1 MRLLVTVISTI
12 VFSSVQ
18 AKRDPFQLSS
28 SPKGM
33 TTYYSASPPGRKKIN
48 LQAAK
53 IINLNENK
61 KNQRNQKGKQV
72 TPASTYSRRK
82 QWVLNPFRQEDE
94 DEVLSKRNYNSRRWS
109 HVFPQGDIEF
119 KRHAGPN
126 YKSLCQPAILPV
138 MIDVYPTQEE
148 FHEKYNFTFYDLNL
162 AAMDNTYYRS
172 HSDLLMEMV
181 RQRLTQ
187 DFQLVPQ
194 SVLIESRIK
203 SLGDTDSNRR
213 RGYPAKIPPANLS
226 VEKGYRRKTKNS
238 PTSSA
243 DSPVIALS
251 MGHRFQTM
259 QHNPDVDA
267 IRVVAYSR
275 KDASNI
281 GGNKV
286 RYNFQLWQPA
296 SKSYTTSSQT
306 FDKYPDEYNWNKLDN
321 LISGDTEKTLSET
334 FRYEFNWLNLISP
347 F

>member
-1 MRLLVTVISTI
+1 
-12 VFSSVQ
+12 
-18 AKRDPFQLSS
+18 
-28 SPKGM
+28 M

-48 LQAAK
+48 LPAAK
-53 IINLNENK
+53 IINLNDNK
-61 KNQRNQKGKQV
+61 KIQRNQKGKHV
-72 TPASTYSRRK
+72 SPASTYSRRK

-109 HVFPQGDIEF
+109 HVFPQGEIEF

-148 FHEKYNFTFYDLNL
+148 FNEKYNFTFYDLNL
-162 AAMDNTYYRS
+162 AAMDITYYKS
-172 HSDLLMEMV
+172 HADLLMEMV

-203 SLGDTDSNRR
+203 SLG
-213 RGYPAKIPPANLS
+213 PAKIPPANLS
-226 VEKGYRRKTKNS
+226 VEKGYRRKTKKS

-275 KDASNI
+275 KDASNV

-321 LISGDTEKTLSET
+321 LICGDMEKTLSET
-334 FRYEFNWLNLISP
+334 FRYVFHCLNSISEVTLIN
-347 F
+347 